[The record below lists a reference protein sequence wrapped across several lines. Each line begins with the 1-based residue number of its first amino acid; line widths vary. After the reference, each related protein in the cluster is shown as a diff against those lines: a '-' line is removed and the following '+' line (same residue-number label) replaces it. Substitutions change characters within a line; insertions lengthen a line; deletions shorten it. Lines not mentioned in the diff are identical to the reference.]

1 MRTGPDTRLALI
13 ESYYQA
19 YGNSDQQAIEAVLHD
34 DFTFTSPQDD
44 RIGRAAYLQRCWPN
58 HEYIGSF
65 NLLDV
70 CADDDSALIRYRAAV
85 LDPETAA
92 GRGLRGRASARG
104 GLLDGPAVA
113 VGIGE
118 VDE

>member
-44 RIGRAAYLQRCWPN
+44 RIGRAAYLSVAGPTTSTSGRSTCSMCVPTM
-58 HEYIGSF
+58 
-65 NLLDV
+65 
-70 CADDDSALIRYRAAV
+70 
-85 LDPETAA
+85 TA
-92 GRGLRGRASARG
+92 
-104 GLLDGPAVA
+104 P
-113 VGIGE
+113 
-118 VDE
+118 